1 MSTKPLDMLES
12 LLSITEQ
19 FTEGETQFDNPAMKE
34 WYRISA
40 ATANLREAG
49 EPGINASERGNILLA
64 HDEEFYLN
72 AWIRLPD
79 SQWLQIAY
87 RSDNYPA
94 LEISTITST
103 DEALAAHINKEFG
116 GGLWSVRKLNIEGV
130 KVSLDNHIIGD
141 DD

>member
-1 MSTKPLDMLES
+1 MSKSLDMLEE

-19 FTEGETQFDNPAMKE
+19 FTEGETQFDDPAMKQ

-40 ATANLREAG
+40 ATADLREAG
-49 EPGINASERGNILLA
+49 EPGINANERGNILLA

-72 AWIRLPD
+72 AWIRLPE
-79 SQWLQIAY
+79 SQWLQISY
-87 RSDNYPA
+87 RNDNYPA

-116 GGLWSVRKLNIEGV
+116 GGLWSVRKLNIDGV
-130 KVSLDNHIIGD
+130 NVEDNHIVGD
-141 DD
+141 DEE

>member
-1 MSTKPLDMLES
+1 MSTKPLELLES

-19 FTEGETQFDNPAMKE
+19 FTEGETQFDDPAMKE

-40 ATANLREAG
+40 ATADIREAG

-116 GGLWSVRKLNIEGV
+116 GGLWSVRKLNIDGV
-130 KVSLDNHIIGD
+130 NVEDNHVVGD

>member
-19 FTEGETQFDNPAMKE
+19 FTEGETQFDDPAMKE
-34 WYRISA
+34 WHRISA
-40 ATANLREAG
+40 ATADLREAG

>member
-1 MSTKPLDMLES
+1 MSKSLDMLES

-19 FTEGETQFDNPAMKE
+19 FTEGETQFDDPAMKE

-40 ATANLREAG
+40 ATADLREAG
-49 EPGINASERGNILLA
+49 EPGINANERGNILLA

-72 AWIRLPD
+72 AWIRLPGKD
-79 SQWLQIAY
+79 QWLQIAY
-87 RSDNYPA
+87 RHDNYPA
-94 LEISTITST
+94 LEVSTIAIA
-103 DEALAAHINKEFG
+103 DETLAAHINKEFG

>member
-19 FTEGETQFDNPAMKE
+19 FTEGETQFDDPAMKE

-40 ATANLREAG
+40 ATADLREAG
-49 EPGINASERGNILLA
+49 EPSINASERGNILLA

>member
-87 RSDNYPA
+87 RNDNYPA
-94 LEISTITST
+94 LEVSTITST

-116 GGLWSVRKLNIEGV
+116 GGLWSVRKLNIDGV
-130 KVSLDNHIIGD
+130 NVKDNHIVGD